1 MRGVPNGAVLAD
13 EEDEGIEDLPAG
25 GVFDGMLGGT
35 DDDNS
40 TKRKRRS
47 AVVRASAMAAFFE
60 RPTAALEPDRR
71 SRRVQ
76 PASP

>member
-1 MRGVPNGAVLAD
+1 MRVVLKGAVLAD
-13 EEDEGIEDLPAG
+13 EEDEKPTDLPAG

-47 AVVRASAMAAFFE
+47 AVVRARAIAAFLA
-60 RPTAALEPDRR
+60 RPTAAPEPDAR
-71 SRRVQ
+71 SWRVQ

>member
-1 MRGVPNGAVLAD
+1 MRVVLKGAVLAD
-13 EEDEGIEDLPAG
+13 EEDEKPTDLPAG

-35 DDDNS
+35 GDDNS

-47 AVVRASAMAAFFE
+47 AVVRARAIAAFLA
-60 RPTAALEPDRR
+60 RPTAAPEPDAR
-71 SRRVQ
+71 SWRVQ